1 MCGAIHPSI
10 HPVSGCLL
18 VSDAQGCPAYPVV
31 SLVHVRGVC
40 SLRLGFGLYDVSL
53 LVAGGYLTLGGLAM
67 VIIIYTGQ
75 GRLGY
80 FGSGSGKW
88 D

>member
-1 MCGAIHPSI
+1 MYVVMDVRRHPSI

-53 LVAGGYLTLGGLAM
+53 LVAS
-67 VIIIYTGQ
+67 
-75 GRLGY
+75 GRLPNSWGTCHGHY
-80 FGSGSGKW
+80 LHSIGGG
-88 D
+88 